1 MSDEE
6 KGFTVKDHR
15 RFNPNGSARLD
26 EETQTE
32 RKAEDPGNEETGGQ
46 TGEPSDK
53 QSEAKTEAQ
62 FEEAKAHDEA
72 AASKQSGGRG
82 PLPPVEFSGLILS
95 LSHAAMMHLGQIPDP
110 NTGQAQMDR
119 DLARHTI
126 DTLGMLK
133 EKTKGN
139 LSPEEQRLI
148 DHALTELRLAYVR
161 LNR

>member
-1 MSDEE
+1 MSEEE

-15 RFNPNGSARLD
+15 SFNADGSSRSADEGQAGAEAESASAGEAEPNSA
-26 EETQTE
+26 
-32 RKAEDPGNEETGGQ
+32 
-46 TGEPSDK
+46 EPID
-53 QSEAKTEAQ
+53 QQNNADAQAQ
-62 FEEAKAHDEA
+62 FEEAKAQDEA
-72 AASKQSGGRG
+72 AGSSQGQERG

-119 DLARHTI
+119 ELARHTI

-133 EKTKGN
+133 DKTEGN
-139 LSPEEQRLI
+139 LTPEEQRLI

>member
-6 KGFTVKDHR
+6 KGFSVKDHR
-15 RFNPNGSARLD
+15 GFNPDGTARA
-26 EETQTE
+26 EEEAQAE
-32 RKAEDPGNEETGGQ
+32 REAEKSK
-46 TGEPSDK
+46 GEPTAGNPSESPAK
-53 QSEAKTEAQ
+53 QSEAKAEAQ
-62 FEEAKAHDEA
+62 FEQAKAQDEA
-72 AASKQSGGRG
+72 AGSTQSEAGG

-110 NTGQAQMDR
+110 NTGQARMDR

-133 EKTKGN
+133 DKTKGN
-139 LSPEEQRLI
+139 LTPEEQKLI